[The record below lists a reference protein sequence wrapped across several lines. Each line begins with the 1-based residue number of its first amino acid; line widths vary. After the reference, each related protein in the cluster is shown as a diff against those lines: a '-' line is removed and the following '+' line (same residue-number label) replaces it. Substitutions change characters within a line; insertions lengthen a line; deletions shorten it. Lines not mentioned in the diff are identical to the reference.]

1 MSDLARFCSDLGV
14 DEAAARAA
22 IDKAEADASRQAP
35 WFVQALMAL
44 GSWIAALVI
53 IMFGGFLLALTLDL
67 DVDKGFGLGLAILG
81 GMSFAGGFAM
91 LRGKDNGMFADQFGT
106 AIAAA
111 GQGMVAS
118 GAGMY
123 TESWVIA
130 AALSVPISA
139 AVAWMLDSRIL
150 QFLSSGWTY
159 ILILVAF
166 GEMELGYPLE
176 ITALGVAAGV
186 ALTLFPPARDLSP
199 TAVVLLF
206 VGPIVAILTDYHGY
220 LGVPYSVFFTAWGA
234 RLIYG
239 LVAVYLFY
247 ILWRHTEDASA
258 QRRVGL
264 FALAAAVLC
273 ILLPP
278 GGAAAVVILVLAFYL
293 GSHML
298 AALGVLLEIY
308 FISKFYYDLDMTLL
322 VKSGILIGAGLV
334 LLGLWAVMMRAGPV
348 EQKS

>member
-1 MSDLARFCSDLGV
+1 MTDLSQFCADFGV
-14 DEAAARAA
+14 DETAARAA
-22 IDKAEADASRQAP
+22 IERADADATRQAP

-53 IMFGGFLLALTLDL
+53 IMFGGFLLALTLEISA
-67 DVDKGFGLGLAILG
+67 DKGFGIGLAILG
-81 GMSFAGGFAM
+81 GIFFAGGFAM
-91 LRGKDNGMFADQFGT
+91 LRGKNNGMFADQFGT
-106 AIAAA
+106 AMAAA
-111 GQGMVAS
+111 GQGMIAS

-123 TESWVIA
+123 TESWAIA
-130 AALSVPISA
+130 AALSVPLSA

-159 ILILVAF
+159 ILVLVAF

-176 ITALGVAAGV
+176 LTAFGVAAGV
-186 ALTLFPPARDLSP
+186 ALTLFPPARDLTP
-199 TAVVLLF
+199 TAIVLLF

-220 LGVPYSVFFTAWGA
+220 LGVPYAVFFTAWGA
-234 RLIYG
+234 RIIYG

-247 ILWRHTEDASA
+247 ILWRHTDDPGA
-258 QRRVGL
+258 QKRVGL

-322 VKSGILIGAGLV
+322 VKSGVLIGAGLV
-334 LLGLWAVMMRAGPV
+334 LLGLWAVMIRAGPV
-348 EQKS
+348 ERKS